1 MGIVRDSLRTI
12 AIAACLGVVQFSAVA
27 HGADKMEDLYDI
39 KQAAVLTPQITV
51 ARIRDIE
58 DDNQDTAS
66 RFSSIATKC
75 LEDLLGDYFQDGA
88 SRPSK
93 IHLFLGVA
101 AEDRPG
107 PRYEESCLYPLQR
120 VMDDWADTVDLEV
133 VPQGNAS
140 MHYAIAQAAELIE
153 NHPATL
159 CIIGGLD
166 SLLRA
171 STLNWFEQAGR
182 LKSVSYG
189 RHQGLIA
196 GEAVGFMIIEDP
208 ALATQ
213 ANRPLLARITALGLA
228 EESSP
233 RAAGSPSRNSG
244 LTDACHAAL
253 NCVQA
258 KEIRTLFGDL
268 NGENSRAV
276 EWSMTD
282 MRCFKERHDQR
293 QLWTPANCYGD
304 TGAASGTVLTNVA
317 TQGFTRGWLQSPV
330 LMFCSDDHGSCGAM
344 VLEKG

>member
-1 MGIVRDSLRTI
+1 MKTLAMTAVNSITAVGHDGRMTAASVRAGISRLSEYDDYLDSD
-12 AIAACLGVVQFSAVA
+12 GN
-27 HGADKMEDLYDI
+27 
-39 KQAAVLTPQITV
+39 PITV

-58 DDNQDTAS
+58 DDNHDTAS
-66 RFSSIATKC
+66 RLSSIASKC
-75 LEDLLGDYFQDGA
+75 LEEMLGDYFKDCT
-88 SRPSK
+88 SRPSTF
-93 IHLFLGVA
+93 HLILGVA
-101 AEDRPG
+101 SEDRPG
-107 PRYEESCLYPLQR
+107 PRYEESCLYPLKM
-120 VMDDWADTVDLEV
+120 VMDEWADKVELEV

-140 MHYAIAQAAELIE
+140 MPYALAQAAELIE
-153 NHPATL
+153 SNPATL
-159 CIIGGLD
+159 CIIGGID

-208 ALATQ
+208 ARAEQ
-213 ANRPLLARITALGLA
+213 ASRPILARITALGLA

-233 RAAGSPSRNSG
+233 RASNSPSRNSG

-253 NCVQA
+253 SGVQD
-258 KEIRTLFGDL
+258 KEIRAMFGDL

-276 EWSMTD
+276 EWSMAD
-282 MRCFKERHDQR
+282 MRCFKERYEQR

-304 TGAASGTVLTNVA
+304 IGAASGTVIANIV
-317 TQGFTRGWLQSPV
+317 TQGFTRGWLQSPA
-330 LMFCSDDHGSCGAM
+330 LMFCSDDHGSCGAL